1 MLWPD
6 CVDHNKQWKIL
17 KDMGIPDHLAC
28 IMRNLYAGQEATELE
43 MEQWTGSKLGKECV
57 KAVYCYFAY
66 LYSMQSM
73 SYEMLSWM
81 NHKTAK
87 RNTNN
92 LRYADDTTLM
102 VESKEELKS
111 LLKRVKEESKK
122 AGLKLN
128 IQKTKIMASDPITSL
143 QMGKK
148 WKH

>member
-1 MLWPD
+1 M
-6 CVDHNKQWKIL
+6 DHYKLWKIL
-17 KDMGIPDHLAC
+17 REVGIPDHLTDLL
-28 IMRNLYAGQEATELE
+28 RDLYIGQEATELE

-102 VESKEELKS
+102 AETEEELRSFLMK
-111 LLKRVKEESKK
+111 VKEESEK
-122 AGLKLN
+122 
-128 IQKTKIMASDPITSL
+128 SD
-143 QMGKK
+143 
-148 WKH
+148 